1 MILCLRDSPDCLC
14 SLCAQAFV
22 WLCLCVPR
30 DRHLERDFL
39 FFEKKDE
46 EQVEKKEKKDAHK
59 TRIRELMQRVIS
71 EESITKTMSVYYLA
85 VFRCHRHTPYE

>member
-1 MILCLRDSPDCLC
+1 M
-14 SLCAQAFV
+14 AV
-22 WLCLCVPR
+22 CLCVPR

-46 EQVEKKEKKDAHK
+46 EQVEEKKKKEEKNDDDVHK